1 MVLCFDNPNLYIL
14 FDYTKADNLKK
25 KGFQKGIIFALAFLG
40 FSRGFGFALNKGFT
54 FPLLSQYTESAFI
67 RGLVLSLQ
75 GLMGFLIPILLG
87 YMSDTYRSEYGRRK
101 PFILAGGC
109 LAGIFAVM
117 IYTSFTFG
125 APLWFF
131 TLIVAIFYFAMYS
144 YVSQFRALLP
154 DLIPS
159 GDRGK
164 ASGFI
169 TLAEWAGNLVLFGA
183 SAYLI
188 ATFVWGQFSMFLL
201 TGVFL
206 IAASI
211 FTFLRIK
218 EPIVSDTIP
227 SQTLIP
233 YLKSVFK
240 NKNFLNFYSAQM
252 LLWISY
258 QLVAVFLFG
267 IAAYI
272 LEGDATSASVD
283 KVHSFGLFAMAVFN
297 FTVLGGSLSGGYIYD
312 KIGRRIS
319 IIAGALIF
327 GLPLTMGWFVETRL
341 QMLIALLVA
350 GIGWGAVL
358 AGSLPVVGD
367 LLTQYKREE
376 FNGRYYGVFAATRA
390 LPVLIAS
397 ALGGLIVDLA
407 GNNYRILFP
416 IAAVL
421 IWISIPLI
429 WSLNE
434 LEED

>member
-1 MVLCFDNPNLYIL
+1 MNPNPYI
-14 FDYTKADNLKK
+14 FFNYTIADNLKK
-25 KGFQKGIIFALAFLG
+25 RGFHKGVIFALAFLG

-54 FPLLSQYTESAFI
+54 FPLLSEYTGSAFV
-67 RGLVLSLQ
+67 RGLILGLQ
-75 GLMGFLIPILLG
+75 GLMGLIIPILLG
-87 YMSDTYRSEYGRRK
+87 YMSDTYRSKHGRRK
-101 PFILAGGC
+101 PFILAGGS
-109 LAGIFAVM
+109 LAGIFTLM
-117 IYTSFTFG
+117 IYTSFTLG
-125 APLWFF
+125 APLWLF
-131 TLIVAIFYFAMYS
+131 TLVIAIFYFAMYS

-154 DLIPS
+154 DLVPS

-183 SAYLI
+183 SAYFI
-188 ATFVWGQFSMFLL
+188 ATFDWGRLSMFVM
-201 TGVFL
+201 TAVFL
-206 IAASI
+206 ITASI
-211 FTFLRIK
+211 FTFIKIK
-218 EPIVSDTIP
+218 EPRASEDIP
-227 SQTLIP
+227 SQRLIP

-240 NKNFLNFYSAQM
+240 DKNFLNFYGAQM

-272 LEGDATSASVD
+272 LEGDASSASVNRI
-283 KVHSFGLFAMAVFN
+283 HSFGLFAMAAFN

-319 IIAGALIF
+319 IITGAAIF
-327 GLPLTMGWFVETRL
+327 ALPLTFGWFVETRS

-367 LLTQYKREE
+367 LLTQYKKEA

-407 GNNYRILFP
+407 GDNYRLLFP

-429 WSLNE
+429 WSLTG

>member
-272 LEGDATSASVD
+272 LEGDATSANVD

-429 WSLNE
+429 WSLKE

>member
-1 MVLCFDNPNLYIL
+1 
-14 FDYTKADNLKK
+14 
-25 KGFQKGIIFALAFLG
+25 
-40 FSRGFGFALNKGFT
+40 
-54 FPLLSQYTESAFI
+54 
-67 RGLVLSLQ
+67 
-75 GLMGFLIPILLG
+75 
-87 YMSDTYRSEYGRRK
+87 
-101 PFILAGGC
+101 
-109 LAGIFAVM
+109 VM
-117 IYTSFTFG
+117 IYTSFTLG
-125 APLWFF
+125 APLWLF
-131 TLIVAIFYFAMYS
+131 TIVVAIFYFAMYS

-183 SAYLI
+183 SAYFI
-188 ATFVWGQFSMFLL
+188 VAFDWGQLSMFLL
-201 TGVFL
+201 TAIFL
-206 IAASI
+206 ISASI
-211 FTFLRIK
+211 FVFIKVK
-218 EPIVSDTIP
+218 EPKISDTIP
-227 SQTLIP
+227 SQTLIS

-240 NKNFLNFYSAQM
+240 DKNFLNFYSAQM
-252 LLWISY
+252 LLWVSY

-267 IAAYI
+267 IAAFI
-272 LEGDATSASVD
+272 LEGDASKTSVES
-283 KVHSFGLFAMAVFN
+283 VHSFGLFAMAAFN

-319 IIAGALIF
+319 IIAGAVVF
-327 GLPLTMGWFVETRL
+327 GLPLTLGWFVETRL
-341 QMLIALLVA
+341 QILIALLVA

-397 ALGGLIVDLA
+397 AMGGLIVDLA
-407 GNNYRILFP
+407 GDNYRLLFP
-416 IAAVL
+416 ISAVL

-429 WSLNE
+429 WSLEE
-434 LEED
+434 LEEE

>member
-1 MVLCFDNPNLYIL
+1 
-14 FDYTKADNLKK
+14 LKK
-25 KGFQKGIIFALAFLG
+25 KGFHKGVIFALAFLG

-54 FPLLSQYTESAFI
+54 FPLLSQYTESALI
-67 RGLVLSLQ
+67 KGLVLSLQ

-87 YMSDTYRSEYGRRK
+87 YMSDTYRSKYGRRN

-117 IYTSFTFG
+117 IYTTFALG

-131 TLIVAIFYFAMYS
+131 TIVVAIFYFAMYS

-183 SAYLI
+183 SAYFI
-188 ATFVWGQFSMFLL
+188 VTFDWGQLSMFLL
-201 TGVFL
+201 TAIFL
-206 IAASI
+206 ITASI
-211 FTFLRIK
+211 FVFIRVK
-218 EPIVSDTIP
+218 EPKISDTIP
-227 SQTLIP
+227 SQTLIS

-240 NKNFLNFYSAQM
+240 DKNFLNFYSAQM
-252 LLWISY
+252 LLWVSY

-267 IAAYI
+267 IAAFI
-272 LEGDATSASVD
+272 LEGDASETSVES
-283 KVHSFGLFAMAVFN
+283 VHSFGLFAMAAFN

-327 GLPLTMGWFVETRL
+327 GLPLTLGWFVETRL
-341 QMLIALLVA
+341 QILIALLVA

-429 WSLNE
+429 WSLKE